1 MIPILIT
8 VPFGDTNQ
16 EGKSS
21 ERETFEEKVIDVMTR
36 GGEEDID
43 FYHTFYFYPY
53 KNPNPRGNPLTPNQL
68 AQVFEEELDFFLP
81 EIKTIYD
88 LRKEF
93 DRGKRT
99 ARDRNYTHPFI
110 PPHRNKFTGKQIIY
124 EGDREEWEIE
134 PYVVVIDDLDLKWG
148 RLFYVQEEKC
158 KWRFYRQFNRTGE
171 DVEEELKQK
180 GALIF
185 LDEENASDT
194 YCSEDEGER
203 KIDPDYYQDENKF
216 ASDWL
221 GLDSPRKAYMYAIQA
236 SFFLLQ
242 EMSLPI
248 ANLQEG
254 NLFFFELMPE
264 KEEIEGVEEAIQKEL
279 QELSQRWIDL
289 LNI

>member
-8 VPFGDTNQ
+8 VPFGDINQ
-16 EGKSS
+16 EKKSS
-21 ERETFEEKVIDVMTR
+21 EREAFEEKVVDEMTR
-36 GGEEDID
+36 GGEEDVD

-53 KNPNPRGNPLTPNQL
+53 KKPNPRGNPLTPKQL
-68 AQVFEEELDFFLP
+68 AQVFKEELDFFLP
-81 EIKTIYD
+81 EIKTIHD
-88 LRKEF
+88 LRREF
-93 DRGKRT
+93 DRGKRSV
-99 ARDRNYTHPFI
+99 RDRNYTHLFI
-110 PPHRNKFTGKQIIY
+110 PLHKNKFTGRQIIS

-148 RLFYVQEEKC
+148 RLFYAQEGKC
-158 KWRFYRQFNRTGE
+158 KGKFYRQFNRSGE

-180 GALIF
+180 RALIF

-194 YCSEDEGER
+194 YFGEDDGER

-221 GLDSPRKAYMYAIQA
+221 GLDSPREAYMYAIQA

-248 ANLQEG
+248 ANLQDS

-264 KEEIEGVEEAIQKEL
+264 KEEIEGVEEKLQKHL
-279 QELSQRWIDL
+279 QELSQG
-289 LNI
+289 